1 MANRMKRRNEE
12 LVTAFAMALSEQRE
26 RAQLTQEELA
36 ERADV
41 SARFISF
48 LETSRRQPSLSAL
61 HALSKGLGIQM
72 LDLIAEAERIYEESN
87 LADPKDTDQ
96 T

>member
-1 MANRMKRRNEE
+1 
-12 LVTAFAMALSEQRE
+12 
-26 RAQLTQEELA
+26 LA

-48 LETSRRQPSLSAL
+48 LETARRQPSLSAI
-61 HALSKGLGIQM
+61 HALSKGLGVQM
-72 LDLIAEAERIYEESN
+72 PDLISEAERIYEERN
-87 LADPKDTDQ
+87 LTNPKDTDQ